1 VVRATGTR
9 RMRRRPAA
17 GASSSRNV
25 EATVE
30 GLVFFFCEDSALL
43 VECKFV
49 GVQACVCL
57 CAFFLIGFDC
67 HALSCPVCLFLV
79 TKRCKS
85 VL

>member
-30 GLVFFFCEDSALL
+30 GLVFFF
-43 VECKFV
+43 FV
-49 GVQACVCL
+49 KIL
-57 CAFFLIGFDC
+57 HF
-67 HALSCPVCLFLV
+67 
-79 TKRCKS
+79 
-85 VL
+85 